1 VRFTVVAP
9 FCWSVSTSVLLPPE
23 KLQPQSKTLTAIS
36 TIGAPKMPGMSSE
49 SGGGELVLFSTKEKT
64 PVLYPLS
71 YGLKSPVHRLSISWG
86 CGNNLR
92 VTVLRNPELRDDD
105 DGEVGGKVV
114 NVRLSG
120 EDGEISDPQWRR
132 IAYGSVSPFA
142 LLQSRRNSIS
152 SLSKMDMSSS
162 LYQTAW

>member
-1 VRFTVVAP
+1 
-9 FCWSVSTSVLLPPE
+9 
-23 KLQPQSKTLTAIS
+23 
-36 TIGAPKMPGMSSE
+36 MPGMNSD
-49 SGGGELVLFSTKEKT
+49 SGERLVNGGELVPFSTKEKS
-64 PVLYPLS
+64 PVVYPLR
-71 YGLKSPVHRLSISWG
+71 YGLKSRVHRLSISWG

-92 VTVLRNPELRDDD
+92 VTVLRNPEESRDDD
-105 DGEVGGKVV
+105 EDGEAGGEVV

-120 EDGEISDPQWRR
+120 EEDGEINDAQWRR

-152 SLSKMDMSSS
+152 SLFNMDTSPS

>member
-1 VRFTVVAP
+1 
-9 FCWSVSTSVLLPPE
+9 
-23 KLQPQSKTLTAIS
+23 
-36 TIGAPKMPGMSSE
+36 MPGLSSE
-49 SGGGELVLFSTKEKT
+49 SGGGGELVPFPAKEKV
-64 PVLYPLS
+64 PVVYPLC

-92 VTVLRNPELRDDD
+92 VTVLRNPESSDD

-120 EDGEISDPQWRR
+120 EDGEISDAQRR
-132 IAYGSVSPFA
+132 KIAYGSASPFA

-152 SLSKMDMSSS
+152 SFSKMDMSPS

>member
-1 VRFTVVAP
+1 
-9 FCWSVSTSVLLPPE
+9 
-23 KLQPQSKTLTAIS
+23 
-36 TIGAPKMPGMSSE
+36 MPGMTSE
-49 SGGGELVLFSTKEKT
+49 SGGGELVSFSSKEKA

-92 VTVLRNPELRDDD
+92 VTVLRNPDLRDDD
-105 DGEVGGKVV
+105 GEAGGKVV

-120 EDGEISDPQWRR
+120 EDDEISDAERRR
-132 IAYGSVSPFA
+132 IAYESVSPFA

-152 SLSKMDMSSS
+152 SLSKMDMSPS